1 MKVKFLPSG
10 EEHEIEANES
20 ILHLAQKVG
29 LHIQSVC
36 KGIPSCAE
44 CRVQIKEGEHH
55 VLPPNKKE
63 IDLIGTAHYV
73 DLSRLSCQLRCF
85 GDVTVDL
92 SEQIEKQE
100 RNKEKPNDRMA
111 RKDGQESRAVLGGIL
126 DNVVAADV
134 DVPEDLG
141 EEVERVE
148 VEAVK
153 GKPRLDKK
161 DSFYGEFYSGK
172 NKKKKK
178 QNRRSGKNRGGAKA
192 QSRSKDNNGEQ
203 KAEGGGGG
211 KNKNRKRRR
220 RRKPSG
226 GGGKPSGSGG
236 NS

>member
-10 EEHEIEANES
+10 EEHEIEFNET
-20 ILHLAQKVG
+20 ILHLAQREG

-44 CRVQIKEGEHH
+44 CRVQIVEGEHH
-55 VLPPNKKE
+55 VLPPSKKE

-73 DLSRLSCQLRCF
+73 DRSRLSCQLRCF

-92 SEQIEKQE
+92 SEQIAKEA
-100 RNKEKPNDRMA
+100 RAKEKPNDRMA
-111 RKDGQESRAVLGGIL
+111 RSDGQQSRAVLGGIL

-134 DVPEDLG
+134 ELPEDLG
-141 EEVERVE
+141 EDLERVE

-161 DSFYGEFYSGK
+161 DSFYGDFYDGK
-172 NKKKKK
+172 NKKKKNK
-178 QNRRSGKNRGGAKA
+178 NNRRRSGKGGQDARGRNGDGNKSEAK
-192 QSRSKDNNGEQ
+192 SEGSGGSKKKRN
-203 KAEGGGGG
+203 
-211 KNKNRKRRR
+211 RRR
-220 RRKPSG
+220 RRNRKG
-226 GGGKPSGSGG
+226 GDAQSSSG